1 MNQRLPHSLFWGECN
16 PFLSDG
22 IEYCRALV
30 ALHFTYLA
38 IFVVQRPPVTQSR
51 SMPYS
56 DKPLEILSQIRTDQ
70 KPFPI
75 YILMGEE
82 EYFTDKIEKKIV
94 STYMPDEGERDFN
107 HSVLYGS
114 SCTIEDIIATC
125 RRYPMGGER
134 TIVVV
139 REAQGLITAST
150 SESGS
155 GQPLAGLTQLL
166 SHPNP
171 FNILVV
177 CIKGGKKL
185 NRRMAF
191 VKELE
196 RGGVLVESKEIRD
209 YQITP
214 YIQPIAAEHGLQLS
228 MQAQDMVAQRIGTDL
243 TRLDSEMEKLS
254 TALVAE
260 ARQMVT
266 PEMVLEYTG
275 WNKEFSVFD
284 LRKALAYGQRG
295 EAMKVV
301 MALAA
306 DEKKTPVQ
314 MILPQ
319 LFSYFANLLIAFYAT
334 DRQSEQ
340 SVMKQLGISNRFF
353 VQEYMAGLRHY
364 KASKVLNIIKY
375 IRKCDARSK
384 GMYSDEGSGE
394 EILVDLVLFIMS

>member
-1 MNQRLPHSLFWGECN
+1 
-16 PFLSDG
+16 
-22 IEYCRALV
+22 
-30 ALHFTYLA
+30 
-38 IFVVQRPPVTQSR
+38 
-51 SMPYS
+51 MPYS
-56 DKPLEILSQIRTDQ
+56 DKPQEILSQIRADQ

-94 STYMPDEGERDFN
+94 SAYMPNEDERDFN
-107 HSVLYGS
+107 YTILYGS
-114 SCTIEDIIATC
+114 TCTIEDIVASC
-125 RRYPMGGER
+125 RRYPMGGNR

-139 REAQGLITAST
+139 REAQGLISSST

-166 SHPNP
+166 THPNP

-177 CIKGGKKL
+177 SIKGGKKL
-185 NRRMAF
+185 NRRMSF

-196 RGGVLVESKEIRD
+196 KGGVLVESKEIRD

-228 MQAQDMVAQRIGTDL
+228 MQSQDVVAARIGTDL
-243 TRLDSEMEKLS
+243 IRLDSEMEKLA
-254 TALVAE
+254 TALPPDAK
-260 ARQMVT
+260 QMVT

-275 WNKEFSVFD
+275 WNKEYSAFD
-284 LRKALAYGQRG
+284 LRKALAFGQRG
-295 EAMKVV
+295 EAMKVA

-319 LFSYFANLLIAFYAT
+319 IFSYFANLLIAFYAV
-334 DRQSEQ
+334 DRSNEQ

-353 VQEYMAGLRHY
+353 VREYMAGLRNY
-364 KASKVLNIIKY
+364 RASKVLNIIKY
-375 IRKCDARSK
+375 IRRCDARSK

-394 EILVDLVLFIMS
+394 EILLDLVLFIMS